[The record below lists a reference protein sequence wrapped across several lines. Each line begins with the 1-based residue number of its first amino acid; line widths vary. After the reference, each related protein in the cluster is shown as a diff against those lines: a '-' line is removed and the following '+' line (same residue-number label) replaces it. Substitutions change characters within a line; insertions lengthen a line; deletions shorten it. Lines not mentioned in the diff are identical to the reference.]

1 MTQQVAGCQVFRW
14 MSATVDS
21 GFVHASTL
29 SCVLRG
35 DTLRLQHV
43 TLEDKTSAVYIDLLT
58 EPDRGGRPI
67 TEDRLGNL
75 QAGLAGRIDRA
86 VLGERDG
93 KQTKLLRAVLPL
105 SAIQELVR
113 LPANRSIVREASSR
127 LVRHLRRSVALYDR
141 FRKSDTYKGLEREI
155 DSLAASRGVPIPRR

>member
-1 MTQQVAGCQVFRW
+1 MGQWYNYRTAESLAVTASGETLEKAAVNLYASLEDEVASRVGFDEGFSPELLLLPMTQQVAGCQVFRW

-67 TEDRLGNL
+67 AGDRLRNL
-75 QAGLAGRIDRA
+75 QAGLAGRINRA
-86 VLGERDG
+86 V
-93 KQTKLLRAVLPL
+93 
-105 SAIQELVR
+105 
-113 LPANRSIVREASSR
+113 
-127 LVRHLRRSVALYDR
+127 
-141 FRKSDTYKGLEREI
+141 
-155 DSLAASRGVPIPRR
+155 